1 MEMNFWTDR
10 RAELRDLLAG
20 GGDRQN
26 FLHWDPIA
34 CYMFHI
40 PPPAELQYLQSLPN
54 WPLIRALLKDP
65 GVGGAAIDPEL
76 RSNGNIIHH
85 AYSIFQFEN
94 MVGRQFADMGRIL
107 EIGGGYG
114 NFGRMVV
121 KHGFAGRY
129 AIYDLP
135 EFLQL
140 QQWYLGQTL
149 SADEQK
155 QMEFVTALPQNS
167 DAIVGLWSISELPF
181 DLRDRI
187 KALQPKYFFIGWQHE
202 FFGLDNIAY
211 FNRWMADPAYDWINV
226 PMAHTVDNYYLF
238 GTRK

>member
-1 MEMNFWTDR
+1 MEMKFWTER
-10 RAELRDLLAG
+10 RVELRDLLA

-26 FLHWDPIA
+26 FLHWDPVTHAI
-34 CYMFHI
+34 FHV
-40 PPPAELQYLQSLPN
+40 PPPDELQYLQSLPN
-54 WPLIRALLKDP
+54 WPAIRALLKDP
-65 GVGGAAIDPEL
+65 GVGGAALDPEL
-76 RSNGNIIHH
+76 HTNGNIIHH
-85 AYSIFQFEN
+85 AYAIFQFEN
-94 MVGRQFADMGRIL
+94 VVGRQFADMGRIV

-114 NFGRMVV
+114 NFARLVIG
-121 KHGFAGRY
+121 HGFAGRY

-135 EFLQL
+135 ELLQL

-155 QMEFVTALPQNS
+155 RVEYVTTLPPNA

-187 KALQPKYFFIGWQHE
+187 KALRPQYFFIGWQHE
-202 FFGLDNIAY
+202 FFGLDNVAY
-211 FNRWMADPAYDWINV
+211 FNGWMEDPAYDWINV
-226 PMAHTVDNYYLF
+226 PMAHTADNYYLF